1 MPKGIYPRSK
11 TYKARKHILMKE
23 VMNRPEIREYQ
34 RKKALERWERYREKK
49 ISEEIARNYLRLKL
63 MRDKE
68 EE

>member
-1 MPKGIYPRSK
+1 
-11 TYKARKHILMKE
+11 MKE